1 MSLLL
6 KVENLNFKY
15 QDTDVLKGINLEVN
29 AGDFVGILG
38 PNGCGKTTLLNNINQ
53 WLKPHRGS
61 IYLKN
66 INIRKLKPKILAK
79 HIATV
84 PQDTSIEMS
93 FTVEQVVL
101 MGRNPYLVNFE
112 AEKERDFAIAEESMK
127 YMDIWHLKEK
137 PVRELSGGEKQRV
150 LIARALAQEPE
161 LLLLDEPTSHLD
173 INYQWELLGFLK
185 KLCLNRGITI
195 IAVMHDI
202 NLASMFCDKIILLKD
217 HKIFK
222 MGPLIDVINEKN
234 IKEVFNMDVHVC
246 FQEYT
251 GRPVIVFLGRK
262 ENINLPR
269 PFNTLHVICGGGEG
283 EKLLHYLK
291 KRGYEV
297 SVGVLNKGDTD
308 WLTAKMLGFDVI
320 EEVPFSP
327 ISDEKIEENTK
338 YVKKSEAVLLA
349 DVPFGYGN
357 LKNLVCLKNILHQKK
372 IFVMEE
378 RAIESRDYTNGMAS
392 QIYRDIRDRAVVLHS
407 FDELKSF
414 L

>member
-6 KVENLNFKY
+6 KVENLDFKY
-15 QDTDVLKGINLEVN
+15 QDTDVLKGINLEIN

-79 HIATV
+79 YVATV
-84 PQDTSIEMS
+84 PQDTSIELS

-101 MGRNPYLVNFE
+101 MGRNPYLINFE
-112 AEKERDFAIAEESMK
+112 VEKERDFAIAEESMK
-127 YMDIWHLKEK
+127 FMDIWHLREK
-137 PVRELSGGEKQRV
+137 PVQELSGGEKQRV
-150 LIARALAQEPE
+150 LIARALTQEPE

-173 INYQWELLGFLK
+173 INYQWELLSLLK

-234 IKEVFNMDVHVC
+234 IKETFNMDVRVHM
-246 FQEYT
+246 QKDT
-251 GRPVIVFLGRK
+251 GRPLIVFLGPK
-262 ENINLPR
+262 EKSVLPR
-269 PFNTLHVICGGGEG
+269 PFNTIHVICGGGEG
-283 EKLLHYLK
+283 EKILYYLK
-291 KRGYEV
+291 RRGYEV

-308 WLTAKMLGFDVI
+308 WLTAKMLGFDVV

-327 ISDEKIEENTK
+327 ISDEKMEENEK
-338 YVKKSEAVLLA
+338 YVKKSDAVLLA

-357 LKNLVCLKNILHQKK
+357 LKNLLCLKNILHQKK
-372 IFVMEE
+372 LFIIEE
-378 RAIESRDYTNGMAS
+378 RAIESRDYTNGMAA
-392 QIYRDIRDRAVVLHS
+392 QIYRDIKHGAILINS
-407 FDELKSF
+407 FNELKSF